1 MFVMFGGLIDY
12 IKDFLGNNSQI
23 PSELPPPEQRA
34 RQRFKSGLRCFFFAV
49 LLPESNTRSFL

>member
-1 MFVMFGGLIDY
+1 MFGGLIDY

-34 RQRFKSGLRCFFFAV
+34 RQRFKSSLRCFFLAV
-49 LLPESNTRSFL
+49 SLPESNTRSFL

>member
-1 MFVMFGGLIDY
+1 MFGGLIDY

-34 RQRFKSGLRCFFFAV
+34 RQRVKSSLRCFFLAV
-49 LLPESNTRSFL
+49 SLPESNTRSFL